1 MEAAGL
7 LALWA
12 SVEGSVG
19 RLAVVPPAAPS
30 AAVAREVDAG
40 GIGRAV
46 APAGG
51 VAAWG
56 VLPVNQPLLW
66 LTLTDDRLSE
76 NVNALTERALEGSW
90 ASPKLLYQRIDL
102 PWPFADRHWVLRLAN
117 NTRLAQAAGV
127 WERSWTVDSAA
138 LARGRTDADAAV
150 FDASTELTVNRGAWL
165 LVPVDEGHTLAV
177 YQAWTD
183 LGGNIPAEAA
193 DTWAR
198 SSLSGLY
205 AGLRKHAA
213 VVRSRY
219 GAGCRPQPG
228 ADGAPI
234 ACLD

>member
-1 MEAAGL
+1 MDAVGL

-12 SVEGSVG
+12 SVEGSV
-19 RLAVVPPAAPS
+19 RALAVVPPAPPT
-30 AAVAREVDAG
+30 AALAREVDAG
-40 GIGRAV
+40 GIGRASV
-46 APAGG
+46 SEGG

-56 VLPVNQPLLW
+56 VLPVSQPLLW

-117 NTRLAQAAGV
+117 NARLAQASGV
-127 WERSWTVDSAA
+127 WERSWTVDPAA
-138 LARGRTDADAAV
+138 LPRGRAEADAAL
-150 FDASTELTVNRGAWL
+150 FDASTALTVNRGAWL
-165 LVPVDEGHTLAV
+165 LVPVDAGHTLAV

-183 LGGNIPAEAA
+183 LGGNIPPEAA

-228 ADGAPI
+228 ADGTPI
-234 ACLD
+234 ACFD